1 MSNVNMYIGLD
12 VHKDSIDISLVEGER
27 DAKVRFQGT
36 VGGNLADLEK
46 AVRKIRKAHPL
57 SVFHFVYEAGPC
69 GYDIYRHLTRAKYDC
84 MVVAPSMI
92 PKRSGD
98 RIKTD

>member
-12 VHKDSIDISLVEGER
+12 VHKDSIDIAQVEGDR

-36 VGGNLADLEK
+36 IGGSLADVEK

-57 SVFHFVYEAGPC
+57 AVFHFVYEAGPC
-69 GYDIYRHLTRAKYDC
+69 GYDIYRHLTRAGYDC

-92 PKRSGD
+92 PKGLGNY
-98 RIKTD
+98 